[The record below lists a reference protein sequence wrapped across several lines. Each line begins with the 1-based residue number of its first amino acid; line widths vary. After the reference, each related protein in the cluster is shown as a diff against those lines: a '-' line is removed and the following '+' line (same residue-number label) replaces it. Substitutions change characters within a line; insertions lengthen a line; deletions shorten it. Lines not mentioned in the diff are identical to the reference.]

1 MKRIAPILLPL
12 LFVAFYSEA
21 QFTRYVVK
29 FRNKGN
35 NPYSIA
41 NPSAYLSSRSIE
53 KRTRYNIVIDSTDL
67 PVTPDYINQVMAI
80 PNVTILNVSKWL
92 NQVSIQTTDPNA
104 INSINNLP
112 FVKSV
117 SGIAARQINSG
128 RTKAPGEEMTFANTK
143 VQKVNGDYYD
153 YGANSHMEIQMHHGE
168 FLHNIG

>member
-12 LFVAFYSEA
+12 LFVAFNSEA

-53 KRTRYNIVIDSTDL
+53 RRTRYNIVIDSTDL
-67 PVTPDYINQVMAI
+67 PVTPGYINQVKAI

-117 SGIAARQINSG
+117 SGIAAPHRRIRRGDG
-128 RTKAPGEEMTFANTK
+128 RRCPSCEWRRSNRHGAPGCAL
-143 VQKVNGDYYD
+143 GS
-153 YGANSHMEIQMHHGE
+153 GSHRARI
-168 FLHNIG
+168 